1 MPPSGPS
8 RDPRTAD
15 YTDDLRLAQ
24 VLADDPN
31 VKVTMI
37 EIPILHETS
46 GLAAKWAV
54 AAFQLGGYAPFHQ
67 SLMHHKGPIDEAVL
81 SKFAKDAKLDVKKV
95 KEIADAPAT
104 SALISEN
111 LQKATAIGIS
121 GTPGF
126 IIGDQLFRGY
136 IEAPVMKAAIAEA
149 REKK

>member
-1 MPPSGPS
+1 
-8 RDPRTAD
+8 
-15 YTDDLRLAQ
+15 
-24 VLADDPN
+24 
-31 VKVTMI
+31 
-37 EIPILHETS
+37 
-46 GLAAKWAV
+46 
-54 AAFQLGGYAPFHQ
+54 
-67 SLMHHKGPIDEAVL
+67 MHHKGPIDEAVL

-149 REKK
+149 REKI